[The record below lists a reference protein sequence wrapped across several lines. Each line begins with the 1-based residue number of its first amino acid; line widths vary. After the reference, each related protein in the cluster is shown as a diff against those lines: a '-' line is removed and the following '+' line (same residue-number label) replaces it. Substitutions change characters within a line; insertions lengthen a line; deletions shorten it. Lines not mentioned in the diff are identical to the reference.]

1 MPAARAKIG
10 RRPRGPLLRFAA
22 VPGEPTPPTVIAIDG
37 PAGSGKSTV
46 ARELARTLGAG
57 WSYLDSGAM
66 YRAAT
71 VAALAKGTSLDD
83 PAALAAL
90 AFAVAIELEP
100 DGRVTV
106 DGKDVTDAIRTEP
119 VNRGVSHVA
128 EPAQVR
134 NVMVEHQRKFAARYG
149 RVVADG
155 RDMATVVF
163 PDAVVKIYLD
173 ASLSER
179 AKRRFGEMR
188 AKHPEMTLEDVKR
201 SIHDRDEKDQGR
213 ATGRLYQHEEAVR
226 VDTTGKTPAQVL
238 AALREL
244 VLSRVPPVAGR

>member
-1 MPAARAKIG
+1 
-10 RRPRGPLLRFAA
+10 

-46 ARELARTLGAG
+46 ARALAKQLGWA
-57 WSYLDSGAM
+57 YLDTGAM

-71 VAALAKGTSLDD
+71 VVALERGISLDD

-90 AFAVAIELEP
+90 AFAVTIELSA
-100 DGRVTV
+100 DGRVKV

-119 VNRGVSHVA
+119 VNRGVSKVA
-128 EPAQVR
+128 ERPEVR
-134 NVMVEHQRKFAARYG
+134 SVMVEHQRKFAAKCG

-163 PDAVVKIYLD
+163 PDAVVKVYLD
-173 ASLSER
+173 ASLAER

-201 SIHDRDEKDQGR
+201 SIHERDEKDQGR
-213 ATGRLYQHEEAVR
+213 QTGRLYQHEEAVR

-238 AALREL
+238 ADLAKL
-244 VLSRVPPVAGR
+244 VLSRVPPVVGR

>member
-1 MPAARAKIG
+1 
-10 RRPRGPLLRFAA
+10 
-22 VPGEPTPPTVIAIDG
+22 VPGDRTPPTVIAIDG

-46 ARELARTLGAG
+46 ARALARSLGAG

-71 VAALAKGTSLDD
+71 VVALARGTSLDD
-83 PAALAAL
+83 APALAAL
-90 AFAVAIELEP
+90 AFAVTIDLSP
-100 DGRVTV
+100 DGRVAV

-119 VNRGVSHVA
+119 VNRAVSKVA
-128 EPAQVR
+128 ERPEVR
-134 NVMVEHQRKFAARYG
+134 AVMVEHQRKFAALHG

-163 PDAVVKIYLD
+163 PDAVVKVYLD

-179 AKRRFGEMR
+179 AKRRFAEMR
-188 AKHPEMTLEDVKR
+188 AKHPGMTLEDVKR
-201 SIHDRDEKDQGR
+201 SIHERDEQDLGR
-213 ATGRLYQHEEAVR
+213 ETGRLYQHEHAVR

-238 AALREL
+238 AELREL